1 MFMLTKSLARVL
13 QVAGIAATV
22 SITSL
27 AIAPQAHAALLF
39 THSAS
44 FTKQPTDLEP
54 GNPDLK
60 LTLNKYNPSLQE
72 TVDKVVVTLESEIES
87 SGSITNN
94 SPRTRNFTVVSQLGE
109 FVVFPN
115 TGAPAA
121 LAAFNL
127 FSASPELVSQAF
139 TLAKGETAS
148 FGPFVKKDTNYQ
160 TFENNSDIQQFL
172 GAGSFSFSP
181 SALVNAI
188 FTGSGNNNFQINTLA
203 SVKLTVDYYGEP
215 NISNPP
221 RVPEASTTLGIIGL
235 AGAAFVSKK
244 LGAWQKALG

>member
-1 MFMLTKSLARVL
+1 MVMVTKSLARVL

-22 SITSL
+22 SVTSL

-39 THSAS
+39 TNSAS

-54 GNPDLK
+54 SNPDLK
-60 LTLNKYNPSLQE
+60 LTLSKYNPSLQE

-87 SGSITNN
+87 YGSMTNN
-94 SPRTRNFTVVSQLGE
+94 SPRTRTFTVVSELGE
-109 FVVFPN
+109 FIVSPN
-115 TGAPAA
+115 AGAPAA
-121 LAAFNL
+121 LTAFNL

-139 TLAKGETAS
+139 TLANGETAN
-148 FGPFVKKDTNYQ
+148 FGPFIKSDTSLQ
-160 TFENNSDIQQFL
+160 TFENTSDIQQFL
-172 GAGSFSFSP
+172 GVGNFSFSP
-181 SALVNAI
+181 SALVNATFI
-188 FTGSGNNNFQINTLA
+188 GAGNNNFQINTLA
-203 SVKLTVDYYGEP
+203 SLKIRVDYYGEP

-244 LGAWQKALG
+244 LAAWQKFVG

>member
-1 MFMLTKSLARVL
+1 MVTKSLARVL

-22 SITSL
+22 SVISL
-27 AIAPQAHAALLF
+27 AVAPQAHAALLF
-39 THSAS
+39 TSSAS

-54 GNPDLK
+54 SNPDLK
-60 LTLNKYNPSLQE
+60 LTLSKYQPSAKE
-72 TVDKVVVTLESEIES
+72 NVNKVVITLESEIES
-87 SGSITNN
+87 SGSVTNK
-94 SPRTRNFTVVSQLGE
+94 SSRKRDFTIVSQLGE
-109 FVVFPN
+109 FIVSPN
-115 TGAPAA
+115 DGAPSA
-121 LAAFNL
+121 LGIFNL

-139 TLAKGETAS
+139 TLNKDETGK
-148 FGPFVKKDTNYQ
+148 FGPFVKSDKNSQ

-172 GAGSFSFSP
+172 GVGNFSFSP
-181 SALVNAI
+181 SALVNAK

-215 NISNPP
+215 IVSNPP

-244 LGAWQKALG
+244 LGAWQKSVG